1 MGFNEQRYTRTGVYA
16 GAEAER
22 GVRLVSDAEAGDGA
36 AQLERHGGDVAGVAR
51 AVAQWQPADDHV
63 RVAHRLHLHSRQ
75 DKNGQFWEPG
85 VRLRGDRRLDTA
97 AAQEPLPRDA
107 TIAPAFYSPALV
119 RDGGASSAESIVRP
133 VVTVA

>member
-51 AVAQWQPADDHV
+51 AIAQRQPADDHV
-63 RVAHRLHLHSRQ
+63 CVAHRLNLHSRQ

-97 AAQEPLPRDA
+97 AA
-107 TIAPAFYSPALV
+107 
-119 RDGGASSAESIVRP
+119 GAAASRRHHRTGFLLAG
-133 VVTVA
+133 TGA